1 MVCEKTASA
10 IRLENSSDL
19 LTVNL
24 AALPPGA
31 SVTQNLSAIPLWR
44 YIRLVYFA
52 PDTSTA
58 ADALQLELA
67 ISNIRQGGP
76 WLGGELASSNANAC
90 AVFNCKQGFCAG
102 PIEAATV
109 TVTNISANTLGLNAT
124 ATIRFTYEYP
134 ACEEDVPVI
143 VTPCKCGGQEQEPTT
158 PTTPTAP
165 IPATVEVLPDGTRKF
180 EYNDGLGRM
189 VCKTFVIPGKF
200 DPVTGK
206 HGTPV
211 GGLSCRRE

>member
-1 MVCEKTASA
+1 MRCVNMVCEKTASA

-67 ISNIRQGGP
+67 ISNIRQGGRGWAESWP
-76 WLGGELASSNANAC
+76 AAMPMPARSSTASRD
-90 AVFNCKQGFCAG
+90 
-102 PIEAATV
+102 
-109 TVTNISANTLGLNAT
+109 SA
-124 ATIRFTYEYP
+124 R
-134 ACEEDVPVI
+134 
-143 VTPCKCGGQEQEPTT
+143 
-158 PTTPTAP
+158 
-165 IPATVEVLPDGTRKF
+165 
-180 EYNDGLGRM
+180 GRSR
-189 VCKTFVIPGKF
+189 
-200 DPVTGK
+200 
-206 HGTPV
+206 
-211 GGLSCRRE
+211 LRR